1 MADVAPELLEQIMQ
15 AIDRRASVSRVIND
29 LPSKSRL
36 SQKDIHRYAEEV
48 GKILSESYLEV
59 LTERNLPNGTLY
71 RNIAERILSQTL
83 RDAHGEV
90 MNFAEIVQT
99 AIDEANELGI
109 SSVIPDFPDDRVRGL
124 IDKASNPLATIEEQ
138 RRWLGE
144 PVINNTESFADDFIQ
159 ANAQTRARMG
169 LKTTITR
176 IVAPG
181 CCEWCDRLGGVYEYG
196 EEPKE
201 VYQRHEYCRCMVT
214 FQSDRTSQNVWSKRT
229 WESSPEEIERRVD
242 ASGRVVRSVN
252 ETRSMAEVAARDQ
265 AVDALAKILN
275 IGKQQARDYAKD
287 MTVQEIERDITKRRR
302 SLSR

>member
-1 MADVAPELLEQIMQ
+1 MADVAPELLEQIKQ

-159 ANAQTRARMG
+159 TNAQTRARMG

-252 ETRSMAEVAARDQ
+252 ETKSMAEVAARDQ